1 MMAGLEALD
10 LKPYIDDFGPE
21 KIIVVS
27 DPKSGMK
34 GYLVLDNSARGLPK
48 GGSRMA
54 PDLTLTT
61 VMRLARAMTWKY
73 AAIDVNL
80 GGAKGGIVADPKSTQ
95 KEEILR
101 AWASSL
107 REYIPKVYVFGLD
120 MGINERDAA
129 VICDEL
135 EDLTASVAKPRVL
148 GGLPYDEIGAAGYG
162 VAEAAL
168 ETLEFL
174 GKDPRKTAVSIQG
187 FGALANAVAKRLNE
201 AGATVVAI
209 STVAGALYDKGGLDI
224 PKLLELKKD
233 YEDACVKEYKGGQ
246 LLPLGEESFLDC
258 DLLIP
263 GAKEDV
269 ITKANVGKVKAN
281 IIVEGANMPVTS
293 EAEKILHER
302 GTILIPDFLANAGA
316 AVVAGIEMFTRF
328 NPISPGLEGIYKTI
342 SEKIRPNTRLVL
354 EEWSKTRRFT
364 RDTMLD
370 IAKKRVLQAMD
381 YRGQLTPGLRKKYRE
396 YLEE

>member
-1 MMAGLEALD
+1 MAGSEVLD

-27 DPKSGMK
+27 DVKTGMK

-54 PDLTLTT
+54 PDLTLST

-80 GGAKGGIVADPKSTQ
+80 GGAKGGIVADPKSPQ

-101 AWASSL
+101 AWAQSL
-107 REYIPKVYVFGLD
+107 REYIPRIYVFGLD
-120 MGINERDAA
+120 MGLNERDAA
-129 VICDEL
+129 VVCDAL
-135 EDLTASVAKPRVL
+135 KDLTASVAKPRVL

-174 GKDPRKTAVSIQG
+174 GKDLVKTVVVVQG
-187 FGALANAVAKRLNE
+187 FGALAAAAAKRLDE
-201 AGATVVAI
+201 AGASVVAI
-209 STVAGALYDKGGLDI
+209 STVDGALYDKGGLDI
-224 PKLLELKKD
+224 PKLLELKKNYGD
-233 YEDACVKEYKGGQ
+233 SCVKEYKGGQ
-246 LLPLGEESFLDC
+246 LLQLGEESFLDC
-258 DLLIP
+258 DLLVP
-263 GAKEDV
+263 SAKEDV
-269 ITKANVGKVKAN
+269 ITEANVGRVKAN
-281 IIVEGANMPVTS
+281 IIVEGANMPLTPG
-293 EAEKILHER
+293 AEKILHER
-302 GTILIPDFLANAGA
+302 NVVLIPDFLANAGA

-342 SEKIRPNTRLVL
+342 SDKIRPNTRLVL
-354 EEWSKTRRFT
+354 EEWSKTKRFT

-370 IAKKRVLQAMD
+370 VAKKRVLQAMD
-381 YRGQLTPGLRKKYRE
+381 YRGQLPPELREKYKG

>member
-1 MMAGLEALD
+1 
-10 LKPYIDDFGPE
+10 
-21 KIIVVS
+21 
-27 DPKSGMK
+27 
-34 GYLVLDNSARGLPK
+34 
-48 GGSRMA
+48 
-54 PDLTLTT
+54 
-61 VMRLARAMTWKY
+61 
-73 AAIDVNL
+73 
-80 GGAKGGIVADPKSTQ
+80 
-95 KEEILR
+95 
-101 AWASSL
+101 
-107 REYIPKVYVFGLD
+107 
-120 MGINERDAA
+120 
-129 VICDEL
+129 
-135 EDLTASVAKPRVL
+135 
-148 GGLPYDEIGAAGYG
+148 
-162 VAEAAL
+162 
-168 ETLEFL
+168 
-174 GKDPRKTAVSIQG
+174 
-187 FGALANAVAKRLNE
+187 
-201 AGATVVAI
+201 
-209 STVAGALYDKGGLDI
+209 
-224 PKLLELKKD
+224 
-233 YEDACVKEYKGGQ
+233 
-246 LLPLGEESFLDC
+246 LDC

-396 YLEE
+396 YLEG